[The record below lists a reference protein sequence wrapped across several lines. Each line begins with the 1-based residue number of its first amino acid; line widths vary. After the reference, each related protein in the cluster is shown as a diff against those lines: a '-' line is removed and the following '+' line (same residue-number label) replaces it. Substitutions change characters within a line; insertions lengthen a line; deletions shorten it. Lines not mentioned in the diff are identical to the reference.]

1 MFFFHFGMIDFA
13 GAVSSRKRDM
23 KLEDDELLRT
33 DAVGVEAEKQREER
47 MAEEA
52 DSSGGG
58 GWEEVAGRC
67 GGDQGGSMRRKFC
80 VQSSMCVGCNSWSW
94 WEIS

>member
-1 MFFFHFGMIDFA
+1 MIDFA

-52 DSSGGG
+52 DSRGGG
-58 GWEEVAGRC
+58 GWEEEEVAGRC